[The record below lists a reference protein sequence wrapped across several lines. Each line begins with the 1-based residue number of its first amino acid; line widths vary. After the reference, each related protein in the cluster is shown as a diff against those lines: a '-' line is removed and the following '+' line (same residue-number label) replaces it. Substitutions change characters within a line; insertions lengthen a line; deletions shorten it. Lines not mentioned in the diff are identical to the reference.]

1 MDLTTLI
8 GAAVG
13 LAVVALAMVRGGSP
27 ADFIDL
33 NALVITVGGTVAA
46 TLINYPLPRLKAAV
60 KGLRTVFRAG
70 GEEPGQ
76 VIETLVGYAERARRE
91 GVLALEPDAEAA
103 EDRFL
108 RKGLQLLVDGTDYD
122 EIRAILESDIAA
134 LEVRNRQ
141 AASLFE
147 TMAQFAPGFGMVGTL
162 IGLVRMLRQMNSTA
176 ALGLTMATALLSTF
190 YGVLLAN
197 LALLPVA
204 GGTLLERQVA
214 LAWALGP
221 AEVWV
226 AGRAQADLG
235 SVKARGILDAVPDAG
250 PLGGLAAVLEATR
263 ARHVLLLAVDLPAVT
278 QAFLSRVAAARAPGV
293 GVAPFTASGWEPT
306 AAVYP
311 AELAPAVR
319 RALAAGR
326 RTLRLLVDEA
336 VAAGRLRALPVDA
349 AETSQLVNWNR
360 PGDWRP

>member
-27 ADFIDL
+27 ADFIDV

-46 TLINYPLPRLKAAV
+46 TLINFPLPRLKAAV
-60 KGLRTVFRAG
+60 KGLRTVFRTG

-134 LEVRNRQ
+134 LEARNRQ
-141 AASLFE
+141 SAGLFE

-162 IGLVRMLRQMNSTA
+162 IGLIRMLRQMNGTA

-204 GGTLLERQVA
+204 GKLKVRGA
-214 LAWALGP
+214 D
-221 AEVWV
+221 EVQRRELIME
-226 AGRAQADLG
+226 G
-235 SVKARGILDAVPDAG
+235 
-250 PLGGLAAVLEATR
+250 
-263 ARHVLLLAVDLPAVT
+263 LLAIQAGDTPTLVSEKLS
-278 QAFLSRVAAARAPGV
+278 AFLPPEQQSARP
-293 GVAPFTASGWEPT
+293 
-306 AAVYP
+306 
-311 AELAPAVR
+311 
-319 RALAAGR
+319 AAGFG
-326 RTLRLLVDEA
+326 DE
-336 VAAGRLRALPVDA
+336 
-349 AETSQLVNWNR
+349 EE
-360 PGDWRP
+360 